1 MRHVELSDR
10 VTIKSI
16 AKDLGIS
23 HMTVSR
29 ALSDHPNVQKD
40 TRDAV
45 RRRAAELGY
54 VKSAAATAMRGDGT
68 AIVGL
73 LLPNIVNEFYARFA
87 NDLAEA
93 CEAFSYQLIIHLT
106 NDDVDAEAKALKR
119 LREVQA
125 MAAIMV
131 PAPGAG
137 PSTPVH
143 LSGMNIIQ
151 LIRHRPM
158 TGTEHLVLVEDGDAI
173 RDAVVNLFERGHTK
187 IAYIGANSELSSG
200 RGRLKAFRAGLAAS
214 NLNEEPGLI
223 KTGNPSFQMGCEY
236 AREILTAGK
245 ATAIVCGGFEIS
257 NGALNALLESQV
269 AQSGKFGFIG
279 YGDPSFYSWIDGG
292 ISTIQIPVLPL
303 AQQALQLLRAGD
315 INQDTPQTHGFEAML
330 VLRGT

>member
-1 MRHVELSDR
+1 MSDR

-87 NDLAEA
+87 NNLAEA

-106 NDDVDAEAKALKR
+106 SDDVDAEAKALKR

-131 PAPGAG
+131 PAPGTE
-137 PSTPVH
+137 PSTTLH
-143 LSGMNIIQ
+143 LDGMNIIQ

-158 TGTEHLVLVEDGDAI
+158 TGTEHLILVEDGDAI
-173 RDAVVNLFERGHTK
+173 RDAVVNLFERGHTR

-200 RGRLKAFRAGLAAS
+200 RGRLEAFRAGLVAS
-214 NLNEEPGLI
+214 NLKEEPCLI
-223 KTGNPSFQMGCEY
+223 KTGNPSFRMGGEF

-257 NGALNALLESQV
+257 NGALNALLESQIGH
-269 AQSGKFGFIG
+269 SGKFGFIG

-303 AQQALQLLRAGD
+303 AQQALQLLRNGD
-315 INQDTPQTHGFEAML
+315 IIQDTPQTHGFEAML
-330 VLRGT
+330 VVRGT

>member
-1 MRHVELSDR
+1 MSDR

-87 NDLAEA
+87 NSLAEA
-93 CEAFSYQLIIHLT
+93 CETFSYQLIIHLT
-106 NDDVDAEAKALKR
+106 NDDAATEAKALKR

-125 MAAIMV
+125 MATIMV
-131 PAPGAG
+131 PAPGTG
-137 PSTPVH
+137 PSTPLH
-143 LSGMNIIQ
+143 LGGMNIIQ

-173 RDAVVNLFERGHTK
+173 RDAVVNLFERGHTR

-200 RGRLKAFRAGLAAS
+200 RGRLEAFRAGLVAS
-214 NLNEEPGLI
+214 NLKEEPSLI
-223 KTGNPSFQMGCEY
+223 KTGNPSYQMGGEF
-236 AREILTAGK
+236 AREILSAGK
-245 ATAIVCGGFEIS
+245 ASAIVCGGFEIS

-269 AQSGKFGFIG
+269 AQNGKFGFIG

-292 ISTIQIPVLPL
+292 ISTIQIPVVPL
-303 AQQALQLLRAGD
+303 AQQALQLLRAGE
-315 INQDTPQTHGFEAML
+315 INQDTPQTHGFEATL
-330 VLRGT
+330 VVRGT